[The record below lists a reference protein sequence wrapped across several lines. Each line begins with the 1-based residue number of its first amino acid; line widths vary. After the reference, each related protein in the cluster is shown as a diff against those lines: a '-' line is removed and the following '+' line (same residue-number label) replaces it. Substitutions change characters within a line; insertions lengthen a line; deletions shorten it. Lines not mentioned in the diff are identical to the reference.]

1 MKGPWP
7 WVGARP
13 PMWCDRPVAPFSDS
27 PAGNVPLVSDQV
39 KGFVTGDG
47 VRDGRRPLGAVLARQ
62 ILFALHLDEPAGG
75 SLKLEG
81 DAVATIQ
88 LDRRCGG

>member
-1 MKGPWP
+1 MALGGRATAH
-7 WVGARP
+7 VVRQAR
-13 PMWCDRPVAPFSDS
+13 RTVQRQLRGQRATRERQ
-27 PAGNVPLVSDQV
+27 L

-75 SLKLEG
+75 ALKLEG